1 MKKRKVGSSDLY
13 VSELGLGCMSL
24 PAELNSA
31 RSVLDEAIENG
42 INYFDTADLYDKGTN
57 EELIGAVLKEKRND
71 LIIAT
76 KAGNKW
82 TPGKDGWEWD
92 PSKKHI
98 MSAVKDSLRRLQ
110 LDTIDLY
117 QLHGGTMDDNAEET
131 IEAFEALKTEGVIR
145 EYGISSIRPNVIQR
159 FLENS
164 SAVSVM
170 MQYSLLDRRPEEY
183 FRMIKQCGASVVTRG
198 TIAKGL
204 LTDESMERVTKK
216 GGFASYSHADL
227 QRTVQA
233 LSEITTDFH
242 AAALAFN
249 LRQPVVASAL
259 IGSRTSEQLQQTLD
273 AYRTPVDPKLL
284 DELEKVTVQHGYEE
298 HRVES

>member
-24 PAELNSA
+24 PTELDSA

-42 INYFDTADLYDKGTN
+42 MNYFDTADLYDKGTN
-57 EELIGAVLKEKRND
+57 EELVGAVLKEKRKD

-82 TPGKDGWEWD
+82 TSGETGWKWD
-92 PSKKHI
+92 PSKEHI
-98 MSAVKDSLRRLQ
+98 MSAVKQSLLRLQ
-110 LDTIDLY
+110 LDYIDLY
-117 QLHGGTMDDNAEET
+117 QLHGGTMEDNADET
-131 IEAFEALKTEGVIR
+131 IEAFETLKKEGIIR

-170 MQYSLLDRRPEEY
+170 MQYNLLDRRPEEY
-183 FRMIKQCGASVVTRG
+183 FSLIEQHGASVVTRG

-204 LTDESMERVTKK
+204 LTDEGLERVKTMD
-216 GGFASYSHADL
+216 GFVSYSQTEL
-227 QRTVQA
+227 QQTVQA
-233 LSEITTDFH
+233 LSEKTTDLH

-249 LRQPVVASAL
+249 LRQPVIASAL
-259 IGSRTSEQLQQTLD
+259 IGSRTSEQLRETLN
-273 AYRTPVDPKLL
+273 AYRTPVDPNLLAELTKLT
-284 DELEKVTVQHGYEE
+284 EQHRYDQ
-298 HRVES
+298 HRIES